1 MLQRFSLKRTNFAEY
16 DEEITE
22 LPTVFTYINPLSDK
36 VKFKSDFNISY
47 RRSGAATSVNLTE
60 GENIVSEGPL
70 KVDFKQRGKE
80 NVFKITPLNFE
91 TGMDLDYTLTY
102 TFEKSFDL
110 ELVSHIGVALRT
122 DNNSYVHCDGKYYD
136 GDVNDQ
142 KSKLGEQGYLLITP
156 EKYTVKYL
164 VKSSNYFSH
173 NLLLPSL
180 PWRAVASLEG

>member
-22 LPTVFTYINPLSDK
+22 LPTVFTYINPLSDE

-47 RRSGAATSVNLTE
+47 RRSGAAISVNLTE
-60 GENIVSEGPL
+60 GENVVSEGPL

-80 NVFKITPLNFE
+80 TVFKITPLNFKI
-91 TGMDLDYTLTY
+91 GMDLDYTLTY

-122 DNNSYVHCDGKYYD
+122 DNNSYMHCDGKYYD

-142 KSKLGEQGYLLITP
+142 RVKLGEQGYLLITP

-164 VKSSNYFSH
+164 VKLHLFFT
-173 NLLLPSL
+173 LLALTKPIKAGSGL
-180 PWRAVASLEG
+180 S